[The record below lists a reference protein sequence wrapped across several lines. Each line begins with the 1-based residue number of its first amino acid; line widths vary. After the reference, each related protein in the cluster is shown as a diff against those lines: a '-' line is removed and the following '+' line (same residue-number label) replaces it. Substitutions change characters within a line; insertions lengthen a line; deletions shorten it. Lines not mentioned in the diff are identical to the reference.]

1 TSYFCRHCG
10 VECAAVKVNFVPP
23 KSNAKEL
30 KEYSDMTVLM
40 RSLGFAF
47 AASLISGG
55 AWILSTWLLQFE
67 AAPIYAVG
75 VGALCGYAVKLG
87 CQDRPGVIFSAIAVG
102 FTLLG
107 IVIAKVV
114 SFVLLPVMT
123 LTTLIYLAIGLVIAL
138 FLAWKFGGGDF

>member
-1 TSYFCRHCG
+1 
-10 VECAAVKVNFVPP
+10 
-23 KSNAKEL
+23 
-30 KEYSDMTVLM
+30 MTVLM